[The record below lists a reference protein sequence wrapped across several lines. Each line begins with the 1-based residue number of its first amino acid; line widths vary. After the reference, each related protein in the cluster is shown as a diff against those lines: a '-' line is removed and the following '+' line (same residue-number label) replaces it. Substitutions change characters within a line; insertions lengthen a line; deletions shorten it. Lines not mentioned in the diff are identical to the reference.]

1 MSADRFRFPS
11 LRPLAAAVGLAAA
24 TMSAQAQNLQQLY
37 EAARG
42 YDASYLAVRAQ
53 TEAAQARL
61 AQAGALRL
69 PVVGLNASSTRSGSD
84 APDQTVTL
92 PDGSK
97 VPYEARVYGTVNQAA
112 ISARQPLYNKANVEA
127 IAQAEK
133 AYEIATADLEAA
145 EQDLIVRLAQAYF
158 DVLAAQDSLETVPTT
173 SSVGRWPAR
182 AFWVSSSAIS

>member
-24 TMSAQAQNLQQLY
+24 AMSAQAQNLQQLY

-69 PVVGLNASSTRSGSD
+69 PVVGLTASSTRSGSD

-97 VPYEARVYGTVNQAA
+97 DPDEARVYGNVHPAA
-112 ISARQPLYNKANVEA
+112 SYRWSGSPP
-127 IAQAEK
+127 
-133 AYEIATADLEAA
+133 
-145 EQDLIVRLAQAYF
+145 
-158 DVLAAQDSLETVPTT
+158 SL
-173 SSVGRWPAR
+173 SGR
-182 AFWVSSSAIS
+182 SGYS